1 MSNFVLKD
9 DQKKIMLL
17 DFRISALTPL
27 PSELSC
33 FMLTCQ
39 QSGEPFPLEGQDP
52 VHTVNNRLGRR
63 ECEWGEGRE
72 GMGEMLSCDDTIH
85 TVLSV
90 LGSSRKS

>member
-39 QSGEPFPLEGQDP
+39 QSGEPFPLERQDP
-52 VHTVNNRLGRR
+52 VHTVNNRLGGVSVS
-63 ECEWGEGRE
+63 GEKAEKAWERCSPVTTQST
-72 GMGEMLSCDDTIH
+72 LFCQF
-85 TVLSV
+85 
-90 LGSSRKS
+90 